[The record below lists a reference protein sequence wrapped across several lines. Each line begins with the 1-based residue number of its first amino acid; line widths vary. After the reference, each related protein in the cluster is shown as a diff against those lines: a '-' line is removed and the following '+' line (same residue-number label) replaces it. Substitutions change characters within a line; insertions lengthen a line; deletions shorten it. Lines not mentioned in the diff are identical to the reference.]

1 MKIVIK
7 DPGHKTIRI
16 LLPTRLILNRPAI
29 ALWYAFGGE
38 SAAALPCTKEQIFT
52 LIDTI
57 HTCRRQF
64 PDWTL
69 VEVTSAKG
77 EHIQVKL

>member
-1 MKIVIK
+1 MKIVVK
-7 DPGHKTIRI
+7 APGHKTIQI
-16 LLPTRLILNRPAI
+16 VLPTRLVLNRPAI

-38 SAAALPCTKEQIFT
+38 SAASLPCTKEQLLA

-57 HTCRRQF
+57 HACRRRF

-69 VEVTSAKG
+69 VEVESAKG
-77 EHIQVKL
+77 EQVNIKL

>member
-38 SAAALPCTKEQIFT
+38 SAAALPCTK
-52 LIDTI
+52 
-57 HTCRRQF
+57 
-64 PDWTL
+64 
-69 VEVTSAKG
+69 AG
-77 EHIQVKL
+77 

>member
-7 DPGHKTIRI
+7 GSEHKTIRI
-16 LLPTRLILNRPAI
+16 LLPTRLVFNRPAI

-38 SAAALPCTKEQIFT
+38 AAASLPCTKEQLFT
-52 LIDTI
+52 LIKTFYR
-57 HTCRRQF
+57 CRRTF

-69 VEVTSAKG
+69 VEVTSSDG
-77 EHIQVKL
+77 EYVKVKL

>member
-1 MKIVIK
+1 MNILIK
-7 DPGHKTIRI
+7 GPDHKTIRI

-38 SAAALPCTKEQIFT
+38 STAALPCTKEQLLA
-52 LIDTI
+52 LIKAI
-57 HTCRRQF
+57 HTCRRRF

-69 VEVTSAKG
+69 VEVTSANG
-77 EHIQVKL
+77 EHIKVKL